1 MSAGRM
7 IGSLLGAFGGRALGG
22 VLGGSTGRMIG
33 SMAGSM
39 LAGRAAGGA
48 AGGLG
53 GLGSLLGGLTGGDDD
68 NGEQSGGGG
77 RTIEIADDE
86 AQLLIRAM
94 CNAAKAD
101 GHVDETEV
109 NAIVDRAGPLDA
121 DDESFLR
128 AELESP
134 LDLDGLIADVPDGM
148 ANDVYV
154 ASLLAVDVDTAEE
167 VGYMNDLASRLNI
180 SDDVR
185 GQIHEA
191 LGINV

>member
-22 VLGGSTGRMIG
+22 AFGGSTGRMIG

-48 AGGLG
+48 AAGLG
-53 GLGSLLGGLTGGDDD
+53 GLGGLLGGLTGGDDQD
-68 NGEQSGGGG
+68 EAAGGGHNF
-77 RTIEIADDE
+77 EIADDE

-101 GHVDETEV
+101 GHVDDDEV
-109 NAIVDRAGPLDA
+109 NAIVDRAGPLDEA
-121 DDESFLR
+121 DEALLR

-134 LDLDGLIADVPDGM
+134 MDLDGLIADVPDGM

-154 ASLLAVDVDTAEE
+154 ASLMAVDVDTAEE

-191 LGINV
+191 LGVSV

>member
-22 VLGGSTGRMIG
+22 AFGGSTGRMIG

-48 AGGLG
+48 AAGLG
-53 GLGSLLGGLTGGDDD
+53 GLGGLLGGLTGGDDQD
-68 NGEQSGGGG
+68 EAGGGG
-77 RTIEIADDE
+77 HNFEIADDE

-101 GHVDETEV
+101 GHVDDDEV
-109 NAIVDRAGPLDA
+109 NAIVDRAGPLDEA
-121 DDESFLR
+121 DEALLR

-134 LDLDGLIADVPDGM
+134 MDLDGLIADVPDGM

-154 ASLLAVDVDTAEE
+154 ASLMAVDVDTAEE

-191 LGINV
+191 LGVSV

>member
-1 MSAGRM
+1 MV
-7 IGSLLGAFGGRALGG
+7 GSLLGAFGGRALGG
-22 VLGGSTGRMIG
+22 ALGGSTGRMIG

-39 LAGRAAGGA
+39 LAGKAVRGG

-53 GLGSLLGGLTGGDDD
+53 GLAGMLGGLTGGDDD
-68 NGEQSGGGG
+68 TSSEAGGGG
-77 RTIEIADDE
+77 RTLELGEDE

-101 GHVDETEV
+101 GHVDEDEI
-109 NAIVDRAGPLDA
+109 NAIVDRAGPLDG
-121 DDESFLR
+121 DDEALLR

-134 LDLDGLIADVPDGM
+134 LDLPGLVADVPAAL

-154 ASLLAVDVDTAEE
+154 ASLMAVDIDTAEE
-167 VGYMNDLASRLNI
+167 VGYMNDLADGLNI

-185 GQIHEA
+185 NQIHEA
-191 LGINV
+191 LGVGA